1 MIPAAYITQW
11 SSVAPWATRTQVEQ
25 DADASGDSR
34 ASTRGRSR
42 AGAWSPGRSACHAE
56 ALASPPRQRRLS
68 ARRRVRANARGILRA
83 MTADVLDDDDLYDA
97 ASAEQLWRL
106 LVTRPSLGELAP
118 SVAVELFTTH
128 HGNEAP
134 GAVDTALLLCTD
146 RRWRR
151 TSAAVLAGIL
161 AVRALGE
168 NELDELAQR
177 LLWSDRV
184 IYTHP
189 TGWFGSTF
197 LEFEIGE
204 GRPGQGLGPRKVH
217 IDPTIAMSTPRH
229 VWPPLRKWAAS
240 RVLVSRL
247 AEPDSLIEHAR
258 TLPARDG
265 AAVITGVVEAADHLP
280 PQQANAVVAIA
291 LGWGHKSPRKAA
303 LERLCSWGETERAR
317 EAAATDRDA
326 SLRGWGAN
334 LGHDAQA
341 GLFD

>member
-1 MIPAAYITQW
+1 MK
-11 SSVAPWATRTQVEQ
+11 
-25 DADASGDSR
+25 ADD
-34 ASTRGRSR
+34 
-42 AGAWSPGRSACHAE
+42 
-56 ALASPPRQRRLS
+56 
-68 ARRRVRANARGILRA
+68 
-83 MTADVLDDDDLYDA
+83 LDDDDLCDA

-106 LVTRPSLGELAP
+106 LVIRPSVGELAP

-128 HGNEAP
+128 HGNGTP

-146 RRWRR
+146 WRWQR

-161 AVRALGE
+161 AVRSLGN

-177 LLWSDRV
+177 LLWPDRV

-204 GRPGQGLGPRKVH
+204 GRPGQRLRPRKVH
-217 IDPTIAMSTPRH
+217 IDPTIPMGTPRT

-247 AEPDSLIEHAR
+247 AEPDALIAHAR
-258 TLPARDG
+258 TLPACDG
-265 AAVITGVVEAADHLP
+265 AAVITGEVDAADHLP
-280 PQQANAVVAIA
+280 RQQAHAVVEIA

-317 EAAATDRDA
+317 AAAATHRDA
-326 SLRGWGAN
+326 SLRRWGAD
-334 LGHDAQA
+334 LESDAQA
-341 GLFD
+341 MLFD